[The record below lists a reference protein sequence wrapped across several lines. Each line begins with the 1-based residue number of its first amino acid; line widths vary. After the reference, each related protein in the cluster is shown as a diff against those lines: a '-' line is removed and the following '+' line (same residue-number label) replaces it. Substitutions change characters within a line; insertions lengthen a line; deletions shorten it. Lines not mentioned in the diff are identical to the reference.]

1 MVEINRIIDLTTNN
15 FGRVNFEEAEIL
27 KFDYFDNVEFEL
39 WGARLLV
46 DDFWDHDKSF
56 LQGVPHSDDYYV
68 AGIGKIKIQQ
78 VLGIDMFFYP
88 YIKVGDLYEFLYDSN
103 GKKIE
108 KRWRR
113 GEIEKGDNY
122 LWECVLLHPHGYF
135 KLNIC
140 ASGCIKYEF
149 DDKDMVFENEFL
161 KNPFKYTYKNVDNKE
176 N

>member
-103 GKKIE
+103 GKKL
-108 KRWRR
+108 K
-113 GEIEKGDNY
+113 
-122 LWECVLLHPHGYF
+122 
-135 KLNIC
+135 
-140 ASGCIKYEF
+140 
-149 DDKDMVFENEFL
+149 KDGREV
-161 KNPFKYTYKNVDNKE
+161 K
-176 N
+176 

>member
-78 VLGIDMFFYP
+78 VLGSDMFFYP

-103 GKKIE
+103 GKKLKKDGRE
-108 KRWRR
+108 VKQRK
-113 GEIEKGDNY
+113 EITIYG
-122 LWECVLLHPHGYF
+122 
-135 KLNIC
+135 
-140 ASGCIKYEF
+140 
-149 DDKDMVFENEFL
+149 
-161 KNPFKYTYKNVDNKE
+161 NVYYYIHMGISN
-176 N
+176 